1 MNLDSRIKDILYIA
15 DCFTTDSYQK
25 YVGTECYMTDFIDR
39 FRDLSMCKKAVLTR
53 IADGLDSPYVH
64 DEVYFRF
71 CLASVFVE
79 QKQPDFRPFTLEEFN
94 ERFEFGEYITFRLKD
109 RTRSF
114 YVPYNGNEYR
124 SETEGGPDDDGVHL
138 GAYAISLQ
146 DLFNDYEYWVVDG
159 WKPFGVEEE

>member
-15 DCFTTDSYQK
+15 DCFTTETYKK
-25 YVGTECYMTDFIDR
+25 YIGTECYMTDFIDR

-53 IADGLDSPYVH
+53 ITDGLDTPYVS
-64 DEVYFRF
+64 DGDYFRF

-79 QKQPDFRPFTLEEFN
+79 QKQPDFRPFTLEEFD
-94 ERFEFGEYITFRLKD
+94 EKFELGKPITFRLKD
-109 RTRSF
+109 RIKTF
-114 YVPYNGNEYR
+114 YLPYMGSEYV
-124 SETEGGPDDDGVHL
+124 SETEDDPDDDGVHL

-159 WKPFGVEEE
+159 WKPFGVAKE